1 MKTKTFKL
9 LLLALI
15 AAMLPQMASAY
26 DFEVDGL
33 CYSFNSD
40 GVSVTITS
48 GDNYSSD
55 IGDINIPSTV
65 TYNGSTYS
73 VTSIGEG
80 AFSGC
85 RGLTS
90 VTIPNSVTSIGG
102 WAFYGC
108 SGLTS
113 VSIGNSVTM
122 IDCGA
127 FSGCIG
133 LTSVTIPNS
142 VILIGDYAF
151 SDCYELSSVTIPN
164 SVTSIGDHA
173 FYDCNLSSI
182 YTKIKNPGNV
192 SYGNEWSEIFHTN
205 LVGCALLCKIYVP
218 AGKHDSYS
226 NTWPWNNLPYFYDE
240 FYDGYSG
247 YLIIEMDPTGDV
259 NDDGTINVGDYVAV
273 ASYILEMDPQP
284 FYLEEGD
291 LDENL
296 EINVGDLVGVAYLA
310 LNYEGKAQGAM
321 HNAQSIIQN
330 DEWSMG
336 AVVQGNEVIINL
348 SNNVDITAMQM
359 DLTLPQGMTLVD
371 ASLTDRATA
380 SHQIEFSGLGNGD
393 YRLLAAS
400 SALKS
405 FKENNGAVLTLTL
418 AGTPSG
424 SGSLSNILLASPKAE
439 TFMVDDIALN
449 FDPTG
454 VFDVYT
460 DARIYR
466 EGGNIVILSPADGV
480 AQIVMPNGM
489 NKNVK
494 VIAGRN
500 VYPAPATGLIIVK
513 MGNEVKKMRF

>member
-192 SYGNEWSEIFHTN
+192 S
-205 LVGCALLCKIYVP
+205 V
-218 AGKHDSYS
+218 
-226 NTWPWNNLPYFYDE
+226 
-240 FYDGYSG
+240 
-247 YLIIEMDPTGDV
+247 
-259 NDDGTINVGDYVAV
+259 
-273 ASYILEMDPQP
+273 
-284 FYLEEGD
+284 
-291 LDENL
+291 
-296 EINVGDLVGVAYLA
+296 
-310 LNYEGKAQGAM
+310 
-321 HNAQSIIQN
+321 
-330 DEWSMG
+330 
-336 AVVQGNEVIINL
+336 
-348 SNNVDITAMQM
+348 
-359 DLTLPQGMTLVD
+359 
-371 ASLTDRATA
+371 
-380 SHQIEFSGLGNGD
+380 
-393 YRLLAAS
+393 
-400 SALKS
+400 
-405 FKENNGAVLTLTL
+405 
-418 AGTPSG
+418 
-424 SGSLSNILLASPKAE
+424 
-439 TFMVDDIALN
+439 
-449 FDPTG
+449 
-454 VFDVYT
+454 
-460 DARIYR
+460 
-466 EGGNIVILSPADGV
+466 
-480 AQIVMPNGM
+480 
-489 NKNVK
+489 
-494 VIAGRN
+494 
-500 VYPAPATGLIIVK
+500 
-513 MGNEVKKMRF
+513 